1 MIKNYFKV
9 AFRSLLKNK
18 FYSLLNISGLA
29 IGIAS
34 CLLIV
39 LYVANEMSYDKHY
52 ENSANTYRL
61 TMSGAFNGSAFD
73 LALVGPAVGKAM
85 LEDYPEV
92 LEFGRLRQRGA
103 PFIRQGDN
111 VFKEENFLWA
121 DHSILSIFDINLTQG
136 DPEKALVAPRSL
148 VMSQTAAKKYFG
160 NEDPMGKSIEFGGDR
175 DYQVTGV
182 FEDLPENMHFDVD
195 VLGSMETIDE
205 AKQPMW
211 LSMNFQTYVVLAPD
225 ADLEKMASL
234 FPDMLKKYIGPE
246 VKRFMNVEWEDM
258 ASKGTSMAFAMQP
271 VQDIHLH
278 SDLQGELEVNGDI
291 DYVYIFSVVAFV
303 ILLIACINFMNL
315 ATARSA
321 HRAKEVGVRKVL
333 GSVKGQLIYQF
344 LTESILV
351 SLISFILALG
361 IAYLGLPFFNDL
373 ANKNLSIPFTNP
385 IFLTAFFAGVV
396 GVGLL
401 AGSYPA
407 FFLSAFQPVKV
418 LKGSLSSGMKSGRLR
433 SVLVVIQF
441 FTSIVLVIGTLVI
454 QNQLSYIQNKNLGFE
469 KDQVVIINDAFL
481 AGSNVNALKTK
492 IESFSEVK
500 SASLSGFLPTPSN
513 NNMNVWMKGLSPI
526 QENQRILSQWT
537 VDHEYIETMGMEVA
551 YGRDFSRDFPS
562 DSTGVIINEA
572 AMIEF
577 GFKEEDVIG
586 QTMSTFVSMDGQ
598 IGSFKVVG
606 VVKDFH
612 YQTLRDKIAPLVM
625 QLGNSRGMLNI
636 KVTSD
641 NYPALMSKLE
651 GAWTELA
658 PSQPFE
664 TSFLDVRFG
673 RMYDAEQRLGQIFGV
688 FATLTIIIA
697 CLGLFGLAAY
707 TAENR
712 IKEVGIR
719 KVLGANVGQL
729 VFLLSRDI
737 GQLVIIALVIGAPLA
752 WYFMDSWLQGFEY
765 RTHIGWTVF
774 ALTAG
779 GALLIALLTMSYQ
792 SLKAATSNPVKSL
805 RSE

>member
-39 LYVANEMSYDKHY
+39 LYVANELSYDRYY
-52 ENSANTYRL
+52 ENSENTYRL
-61 TMSGAFNGSAFD
+61 TMAGAFNGSAFD
-73 LALVGPAVGKAM
+73 LAVVGPAVGQAM

-92 LEFGRLRQRGA
+92 LNFGRFRQRGA
-103 PFIRQGDN
+103 PFIRYGDN
-111 VFKEENFLWA
+111 VFKEENFVWA
-121 DHSILSIFDINLTQG
+121 DHSILEIFDIDLIQG
-136 DPEKALVAPRSL
+136 DPETALTAPRSL
-148 VMSQTAAKKYFG
+148 VMSREAARKYFG
-160 NEDPMGKSIEFGGDR
+160 NEDPIGKTVEFGTSR

-182 FEDLPENMHFDVD
+182 FDEIPNNTHFNFEVF
-195 VLGSMETIDE
+195 GSMETLDE

-234 FPDMLKKYIGPE
+234 FPGMLKKYIGPE
-246 VKRFMNVEWEDM
+246 VKRFMNMEWDEM
-258 ASKGTSMAFAMQP
+258 ENKGTSMAFAMQP
-271 VQDIHLH
+271 VKDIHLH
-278 SDLQGELEVNGDI
+278 SDLQAELDVNSDM
-291 DYVYIFSVVAFV
+291 DYVYIFSIVAFF

-333 GSVKGQLIYQF
+333 GSVKVQLIYQF
-344 LTESILV
+344 ITESILV
-351 SLISFILALG
+351 SLIAFVLALG
-361 IAYLGLPFFNDL
+361 IAYLAIPAFNDL
-373 ANKNLSIPFTNP
+373 ADKSLSIPFANP
-385 IFLTAFFAGVV
+385 TFLVTFFAGIV

-433 SVLVVIQF
+433 SVLVVFQF
-441 FTSIVLVIGTLVI
+441 LTSIVLVIGTLVI

-481 AGSNVNALKTK
+481 AGSNVNALKTS
-492 IESFSEVK
+492 IEAFPEVK
-500 SASLSGFLPTPSN
+500 SSSLSGFLPTPSN
-513 NNMNVWMKGLSPI
+513 NNMNVWMKGLSPV
-526 QENQRILSQWT
+526 QENQRIMSQWT
-537 VDHEYIETMGMEVA
+537 VDHDYIETMGMEVSI
-551 YGRDFSRDFPS
+551 GRDFSREFPS
-562 DSTGVIINEA
+562 DSLGVIINEA
-572 AMIEF
+572 AMIDF
-577 GFKEEDVIG
+577 GFSEEDVIG
-586 QTMSTFVSMDGQ
+586 QTMGTFADMEGTIQ
-598 IGSFKVVG
+598 GYKVVG

-625 QLGNSRGMLNI
+625 QLGRSTNLLNI
-636 KVTSD
+636 KVNTD
-641 NYPALMSKLE
+641 NYPALMGRLE
-651 GAWTELA
+651 SSWNELA

-673 RMYDAEQRLGQIFGV
+673 RMYDAEQRLGKIFGV
-688 FATLTIIIA
+688 FATLTIVIA

-719 KVLGANVGQL
+719 KVLGASVGQL

-737 GQLVIIALVIGAPLA
+737 GILIFIALLIGAPIA
-752 WYFMDSWLQGFEY
+752 WYFMNSWLEGFEY
-765 RTHIGWTVF
+765 RTNIGWTVF

-779 GALLIALLTMSYQ
+779 GALLIALATMSYQ